1 MKKNKNRFKL
11 NPWML
16 VLGVLIAMISID
28 VFFTTANTIAEPIT
42 YSRFQQMKNEGKV
55 LRAQVIP
62 EDEVSSI
69 LIETTEGVFS
79 VTSLNQESLVE
90 QLMQS
95 GVEVDVA
102 KPASAPFMLNVLLV
116 LAGMGLIGMIA
127 YLYGK
132 QKQQNLN
139 LRVSVPIQPMMMKGE
154 PESEEKQSHE
164 AKDVDRKITFADIAG
179 CKEEKEEVM
188 EIIDFLKYPDKYKKM
203 GASIPKGILFV
214 GPPGT
219 GKTLMARAIAGE
231 ANVSFLHISGSD
243 FMEKYVGVG
252 PQRVRDL
259 FAEAKKKSPALIFID
274 EIDSIGRQRDSDAN
288 SEKDNTLNTL
298 LVQMDGFS
306 KNNDIVVL
314 AATNRP
320 DLLDKALL
328 RPGRFDRQ
336 ITIGL
341 PDQAARKEILTLYA
355 KNKKIASTVD
365 LDSVAKKTF
374 GFSGAQLY
382 AVLNE
387 AAILAIRANKSLIDM
402 DDITEA
408 IDRVLMGP
416 AKKSKKYNEKDK
428 RLVAIHEAGHAVIGL
443 CLMNANKVE
452 RITIV
457 PRGSAGGYN
466 MLTPKEET
474 WFTSKTD
481 ILNEIVS
488 FLGGRAAE
496 ELEFNE
502 VSTGASDDL
511 KRATKLARSMITQYG
526 MSRLGLSQ
534 FESVEASYSGSS
546 RMISAYSEETACQI
560 DEEVA
565 KILSVQ
571 YQKAKDILNENRG
584 LLNRLADELVE
595 TDTLNSEDIQR
606 IKQTY

>member
-1 MKKNKNRFKL
+1 MKTKPKLKL
-11 NPWML
+11 NPWMMIF
-16 VLGVLIAMISID
+16 VILIALVGINTLFTNASTNNETIS
-28 VFFTTANTIAEPIT
+28 V
-42 YSRFQQMKNEGKV
+42 SQFQQFKNEGKIQ
-55 LRAQVIP
+55 RAQVTP
-62 EDEVSSI
+62 NEATTSI
-69 LIETTEGVFS
+69 MIETEEGVYS
-79 VTSLNQESLVE
+79 VTTLSQESIVE
-90 QLMQS
+90 ELIQA
-95 GVEVDVA
+95 GIEVAVA
-102 KPASAPFMLNVLLV
+102 EPASSPFILNILLV
-116 LAGMGLIGMIA
+116 LSGMVAVGLVA

-132 QKQQNLN
+132 QTKQNLN
-139 LRVSVPIQPMMMKGE
+139 LNVALPIQPMMMKGE
-154 PESEEKQSHE
+154 PEKEEKRSHE
-164 AKDVDRKITFADIAG
+164 AKDADRKITFADIAG
-179 CKEEKEEVM
+179 CEEEKEEVK
-188 EIIDFLKYPDKYKKM
+188 EIIDFLKFPEKYKKM

-231 ANVSFLHISGSD
+231 ADVSFFHISGSD

-252 PQRVRDL
+252 AQRVRDL
-259 FAEAKKKSPALIFID
+259 FDEAKQKSPALIFID

-341 PDQAARKEILTLYA
+341 PDQAARKEILNLYA
-355 KNKKIASTVD
+355 KNKKIAKDVD
-365 LDSVAKKTF
+365 LDSIAKKTF

-387 AAILAIRANKSLIDM
+387 AAILAIRADKKGIEM
-402 DDITEA
+402 EDITEA

-443 CLMNANKVE
+443 CLENANKVE
-452 RITIV
+452 RITII

-474 WFTSKTD
+474 WFTSESD
-481 ILNEIVS
+481 MLNQIVS

-511 KRATKLARSMITQYG
+511 KRATKIARSMITQYG
-526 MSRLGLSQ
+526 MSSLGLSQ
-534 FESVEASYSGSS
+534 LESIEASYSGSS
-546 RMISAYSEETACQI
+546 RMSSSYSEETARQI
-560 DEEVA
+560 DEEVE
-565 KILSVQ
+565 KILIEQ
-571 YQKAKDILNENRG
+571 YQKAKEILLKHRE
-584 LLNRLADELVE
+584 LLNRLADELIE

-606 IKQTY
+606 IKETC

>member
-1 MKKNKNRFKL
+1 M

-16 VLGVLIAMISID
+16 VFIILISIICID
-28 VFFTTANTIAEPIT
+28 AVFSNATTAEEISYTQ
-42 YSRFQQMKNEGKV
+42 FQQMKNDGKIT
-55 LRAQVIP
+55 RALVTP
-62 EDEVSSI
+62 DDETSSLI
-69 LIETTEGVFS
+69 IETEEGVYS
-79 VTSLNQESLVE
+79 VTSLNQQALAD
-90 QLMQS
+90 QLIQA
-95 GVEVDVA
+95 GIDVDIT
-102 KPASAPFMLNVLLV
+102 KRNSPFLLNVFLV
-116 LAGMGLIGMIA
+116 LAGMVLVAMIA

-132 QKQQNLN
+132 QSKPDMNMS
-139 LRVSVPIQPMMMKGE
+139 VTVPIQPMMMKGSE
-154 PESEEKQSHE
+154 PDEEKKTSHE
-164 AKDVDRKITFADIAG
+164 AKDVDRKITFSDIAG

-188 EIIDFLKYPDKYKKM
+188 EIIDFLKNPDKYKRM

-259 FAEAKKKSPALIFID
+259 FAEAKEKSPALIFID

-341 PDQAARKEILTLYA
+341 PDQAARKEILGLYA
-355 KNKKIASTVD
+355 KNKKISKDVD
-365 LDSVAKKTF
+365 MDSIAKKTF

-387 AAILAIRANKSLIDM
+387 AAILAIRANKQLIDM
-402 DDITEA
+402 SDVTEA

-416 AKKSKKYNEKDK
+416 AKKSKRYNEKDK

-443 CLMNANKVE
+443 CLSNANKVE

-457 PRGSAGGYN
+457 PRGTAGGYN
-466 MLTPKEET
+466 MITPKEET
-474 WFTSKTD
+474 WFTSETD
-481 ILNEIVS
+481 IMNEIVS

-496 ELEFNE
+496 EMEFNE

-511 KRATKLARSMITQYG
+511 KRATRLARSMITQYG

-534 FESVEASYSGSS
+534 LENVETSYSGSS
-546 RMISAYSEETACQI
+546 RMSSAYSEETARQI
-560 DEEVA
+560 DSEVN
-565 KILSVQ
+565 KILTEQ
-571 YQKAKDILNENRG
+571 YQRAKEILRENRV
-584 LLNRLADELVE
+584 LLLQLANELVE

-606 IKQTY
+606 IKETS